1 VGTASG
7 GALLGER
14 GAAVTSFRWA
24 AVKLTIFTIVTA
36 IVTTMLA
43 SSIGNFP
50 LFSNHYDVTAEFNDA
65 TGLLKGDVVKAA
77 GVTVGRV
84 TSIEFADGIAEVT
97 LSIDSDVDLP
107 ADLIASIRYRNLVG
121 QRMIVLREAAEGST
135 DLLEAGALI
144 PLART
149 EPAFDLSVLF
159 NSLRPLIRST
169 SPRDINIVTHELL
182 QALSG
187 RGAEIEG
194 VIGNI
199 ATITHALSSKD
210 QELSVLLKN
219 VNTITEDLSG
229 RDVQLTR
236 TLGNINRFLTSISL
250 GRQDLAVAIDT
261 LEDAA
266 KRLERVVAE
275 NDGNIKAEVDDL
287 GTLLDAV
294 NDKKAD
300 LKDVVR
306 RLPEVLRAVERVNSY
321 GEWSMVHLV
330 DACKDDFGTCGRRW
344 QP

>member
-1 VGTASG
+1 MTG
-7 GALLGER
+7 
-14 GAAVTSFRWA
+14 FRWIA
-24 AVKLTIFTIVTA
+24 AKLAIFTVVTA
-36 IVTTMLA
+36 VITTLLA
-43 SSIGNFP
+43 SNIGNFP
-50 LFSNHYDVTAEFNDA
+50 LFSNHYDVTAEFDDA

-97 LSIDSDVDLP
+97 LSIDEKVDLP
-107 ADLIASIRYRNLVG
+107 SDLIASIRYRNLIG
-121 QRMIVLREAAEGST
+121 QRMIVLRESAEGSSGLT
-135 DLLEAGALI
+135 EDGDLI

-187 RGAEIEG
+187 RGAEVEG

-199 ATITHALSSKD
+199 ATITHALASKD
-210 QELSVLLKN
+210 DELAVLLKN
-219 VNTITEDLSG
+219 VNVITEDLSG

-250 GRQDLAVAIDT
+250 GREDLAVAVDT
-261 LEDAA
+261 LEVAA
-266 KRLERVVAE
+266 KRLERVVAAS
-275 NDGNIKAEVDDL
+275 DGNIRAEVDDL
-287 GTLLDAV
+287 GILLDAV

-300 LKDVVR
+300 LKDIVR
-306 RLPEVLRAVERVNSY
+306 SLPEVLRAVERVNSY
-321 GEWSMVHLV
+321 GEWSMLHLV
-330 DACKDDFGTCGRRW
+330 DACKDDLGTCGRRW